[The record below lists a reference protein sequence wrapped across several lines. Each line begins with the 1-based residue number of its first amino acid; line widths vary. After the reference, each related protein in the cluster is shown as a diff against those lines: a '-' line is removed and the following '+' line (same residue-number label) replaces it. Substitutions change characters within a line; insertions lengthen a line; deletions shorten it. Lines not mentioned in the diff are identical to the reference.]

1 MENKIIEACNKS
13 LTMRQAAKELA
24 IPFNTFKRKAKKLGV
39 YNSNQGGKGLSKGI
53 KTILTDVFDG
63 KIYMNSN
70 AFKKRLIKEGYKES
84 KCSECGNEGEW
95 NDKHLELELDHING
109 DSRDNRLENLRIL
122 CPNCHSQTPTFRKK
136 KKK

>member
-1 MENKIIEACNKS
+1 MENKIIEVCNNS
-13 LTMRQAAKELA
+13 LTMRQAAKKLEM
-24 IPFNTFKRKAKKLGV
+24 PFNTFKRKAKKLGI
-39 YNSNQGGKGLSKGI
+39 YISNQGGKGLSKNRYN
-53 KTILTDVFDG
+53 LTDVFEG

-70 AFKKRLIKEGYKES
+70 ALKKRLIKEGYKEN
-84 KCSECGNEGEW
+84 KCEDCYNKGEW